1 MDTVNTVKPVI
12 SNKAVLAYALS
23 SIEGFSELVESEY
36 MIRSEFDEKIG
47 SKFFHHMNLLADKDY
62 LNRTVDRLKNDPH
75 FKKIATHLKKSI
87 KIDHFMRNPIESLSK
102 GYISLIN
109 TGFGSGDYIFV
120 LKTHY
125 VLAHFLAVK
134 KCDINSSLSLQNEI
148 LINLEVYKK
157 DISKAINDVN
167 DLISN
172 NNLDD
177 LNSFS
182 GSLLNDVM
190 REAIEKNIKI
200 ESLILSSLRQ
210 DYGEFTLLE

>member
-1 MDTVNTVKPVI
+1 
-12 SNKAVLAYALS
+12 
-23 SIEGFSELVESEY
+23 
-36 MIRSEFDEKIG
+36 
-47 SKFFHHMNLLADKDY
+47 
-62 LNRTVDRLKNDPH
+62 
-75 FKKIATHLKKSI
+75 
-87 KIDHFMRNPIESLSK
+87 MRNPIESLSK

-134 KCDINSSLSLQNEI
+134 KCDLNSSLSLQNEI